1 MKYKKHNTEL
11 GVTLVE
17 LMISLALGLVIS
29 GAVVQILVSNSVTD
43 KFNKAV
49 ASAQENGRY
58 IMSRFR
64 DDLLMTGLYDPLS
77 PNLSRLVDIVEEGA
91 FVRNHPV
98 PLPGDFVSRPALGA
112 LQGANGDND
121 TLVVSLQSDRDCRA
135 YDLGYGRAAP
145 LADEEFYV
153 VNEYFVD
160 GGKLKCRGFDGRY
173 LRGQKPA
180 VGHNSHSAVTLL
192 DDVLSFQVVYGITQV
207 ASTNGITRPIRYVSA
222 NELPNLFANNAH
234 VVAVRIA
241 LVVKGEGEGFVTQP
255 STFKLLNENS
265 ITAPDNG
272 LYKAF
277 ETTITLRNTKNFAR
291 GQA

>member
-1 MKYKKHNTEL
+1 MNHIAAKRQK

-29 GAVVQILVSNSVTD
+29 GAVIQIMVSNSVTD

-58 IMSRFR
+58 IMSRLR

-91 FVRNHPV
+91 FVRNHPIPV
-98 PLPGDFVSRPALGA
+98 PGDFPSRPALGA
-112 LQGANGDND
+112 QQGADGAND

-135 YDLGYGRAAP
+135 YDLGYARVAP
-145 LADEEFYV
+145 VPDEEFYV
-153 VNEYFVD
+153 VNEYFVED
-160 GGKLKCRGFDGRY
+160 GKLKCRGFDGRVV
-173 LRGQKPA
+173 RGHKVA
-180 VGHNSHSAVTLL
+180 VGHNGHAGVTLL
-192 DDVLSFQVVYGITQV
+192 DDVLSFQVVYGITRIG
-207 ASTNGITRPIRYVSA
+207 ATNGTTRPIQYISA
-222 NELPNLFANNAH
+222 EELPQAYINNSH

-241 LVVKGEGEGFVTQP
+241 LVVRGDGEGFVTQP
-255 STFKLLNENS
+255 SRFKLLNEDG
-265 ITAPDNG
+265 ITAPDLG

-291 GQA
+291 GAA